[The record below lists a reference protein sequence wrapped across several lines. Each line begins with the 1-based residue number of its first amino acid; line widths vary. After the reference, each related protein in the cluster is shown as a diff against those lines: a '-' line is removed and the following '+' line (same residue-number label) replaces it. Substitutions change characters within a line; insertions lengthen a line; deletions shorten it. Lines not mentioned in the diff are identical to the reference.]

1 MGEAAVAPFIPYD
14 AYRALEQTTGQ
25 KHEWFDGRV
34 YAMAGGTLAHG
45 ALAVA
50 VASELR
56 ALALACGCQVFSSD
70 VKVRVTATG
79 LATYPDALVVCGA
92 AEFDPEDPVAITNPR
107 LVVEVLSGSTELYD
121 RSTKFEH
128 YKRIPSLCDYVLVSQ
143 HDAHVEVYSRDEG
156 GRWLYTDAHAG
167 ERVALPSLGGV
178 LELDRVYRN
187 LTLTPPAGLRDV
199 KG

>member
-1 MGEAAVAPFIPYD
+1 MGDAVPRILCDYT
-14 AYRALEQTTGQ
+14 AYLALERETDW
-25 KHEWFDGRV
+25 KHEWFDGQV
-34 YAMAGGTLAHG
+34 YAMAGAKPAHN
-45 ALAVA
+45 AVA
-50 VASELR
+50 ARMIMELGR
-56 ALALACGCQVFSSD
+56 LLDGRPCDVYTSD
-70 VKVRVTATG
+70 QKIRVLATG

-187 LTLTPPAGLRDV
+187 LTLTPRRVCAT
-199 KG
+199 